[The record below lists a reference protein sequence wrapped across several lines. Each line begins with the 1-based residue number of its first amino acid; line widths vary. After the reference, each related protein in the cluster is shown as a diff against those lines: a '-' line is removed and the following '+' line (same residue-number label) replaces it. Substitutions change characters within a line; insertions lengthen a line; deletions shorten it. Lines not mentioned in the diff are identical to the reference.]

1 MAELA
6 SHPMWSFADRDRFP
20 TWEALYAEFERR
32 VRRSLRTTIIG
43 VHFGNAPEDP
53 ERVLKLLDDCPN
65 YYVDTAARIPELG
78 RRGAQVRSTILAHP
92 DRVLFG
98 TDIQI
103 GPDMLVLGAG
113 PARGHNRADVDHFF
127 SSSWEFFETSHRA
140 FRHPTPIQGDWS
152 IDGIDLPLDVLENV
166 YHKNA
171 ERLLG
176 LSPIAAVTNR

>member
-1 MAELA
+1 MPQ
-6 SHPMWSFADRDRFP
+6 SMNPWHP
-20 TWEALYAEFERR
+20 
-32 VRRSLRTTIIG
+32 SL
-43 VHFGNAPEDP
+43 N
-53 ERVLKLLDDCPN
+53 LKLGK
-65 YYVDTAARIPELG
+65 RLG
-78 RRGAQVRSTILAHP
+78 SPAQGCSKSATGSAFWQVRSTILAHP

-103 GPDMLVLGAG
+103 GPGMLVSGAG
-113 PARGHNRADVDHFF
+113 PARGHSRADVDHFF

-152 IDGIDLPLDVLENV
+152 IDGIDLPLELLENI

-176 LSPIAAVTNR
+176 LSSIAAVGERRD